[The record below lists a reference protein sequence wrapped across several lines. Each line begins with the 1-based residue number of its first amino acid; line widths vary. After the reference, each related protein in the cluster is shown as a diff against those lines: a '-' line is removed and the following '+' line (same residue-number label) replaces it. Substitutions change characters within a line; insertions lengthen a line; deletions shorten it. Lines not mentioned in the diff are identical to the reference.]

1 MPVDLFVL
9 LVLGL
14 VLVAAVA
21 GTVAYATAHAI
32 RRPAPAGEDDGQTTD
47 TGHRDR
53 QRQEPREPDR
63 GPAQQGRTTDADAG
77 VVRPTDSRL
86 VARVVAFLYLASVA
100 MVVALTGAWPET
112 EAVIFTLLATG
123 TLLVVL
129 FLDMLPKGALGRAR
143 RPVEGVGAVLFVGI
157 LVALTGGTQS
167 PFFVGFFLVVAGT
180 ALTIEGNAPLL
191 IALLASATLAFAAVV
206 AAGMDALTPESLGW
220 IGFNAVALILLAD
233 IAAAAGRAQRQARD
247 DAIRAS
253 RFDPLTGLF
262 NRSYFLSVIEHEI
275 RRSARMS
282 RRFSMLMLDLDDL
295 KPVNDTFGHQWGDR
309 LLRAVAD
316 TIRRTVRFTDAA
328 ARYGGDEFVILLPET
343 DAAGGYVVGE
353 KLRRDIAAVSV
364 RAADR
369 EVRSTVSVGL
379 VTYPEDGTT
388 IEQLVAAADV
398 AMYEAKRRGK
408 NRIVGYQTRTERV
421 ATAIDIEAGEAIPVL
436 PASDARTGGDPAPW
450 GAMPSVGEMDEDQP
464 APRPIDRTPGTSS
477 QGRGAGSSGSARGG
491 GPSRPTTGV
500 GPGSSGREPAGGQP
514 WLTRTD
520 DPSARQPRI
529 PPQGDRPTAEPQP
542 PPAPPQRPAADL
554 RSGGRSSSRSD
565 EIRSRAE
572 QPWITLPI
580 EPWEPPE
587 RPKG

>member
-1 MPVDLFVL
+1 VPVDLFVL

-295 KPVNDTFGHQWGDR
+295 KPVNDTFGHQAGDR

-316 TIRRTVRFTDAA
+316 VIANTVRFTDSG
-328 ARYGGDEFVILLPET
+328 ARYGGDEFVVLLPET
-343 DAAGGYVVGE
+343 EPTGAYIVAE
-353 KLRRDIAAVSV
+353 KLRRDIAALAM

-369 EVRSTVSVGL
+369 TIRSTVSIGL
-379 VTYPEDGTT
+379 VAYPDDGATF
-388 IEQLVAAADV
+388 EQLISAADV
-398 AMYEAKRRGK
+398 AMYESKRRGK
-408 NRIVGYQTRTERV
+408 NQIVGYKTRTERV
-421 ATAIDIEAGEAIPVL
+421 PTALEIEAPALVSLGPEAKAVEGASPPDVFTTVPRL
-436 PASDARTGGDPAPW
+436 PAD
-450 GAMPSVGEMDEDQP
+450 GEE
-464 APRPIDRTPGTSS
+464 
-477 QGRGAGSSGSARGG
+477 
-491 GPSRPTTGV
+491 
-500 GPGSSGREPAGGQP
+500 P
-514 WLTRTD
+514 WLTRTEPVSEPEAQEERTGPGGSAD
-520 DPSARQPRI
+520 GRDVGREPSR
-529 PPQGDRPTAEPQP
+529 EE
-542 PPAPPQRPAADL
+542 
-554 RSGGRSSSRSD
+554 
-565 EIRSRAE
+565 EIRSSRDRPWVAMPVE
-572 QPWITLPI
+572 QTGTPGAD
-580 EPWEPPE
+580 EPDAPDAPTDPPK
-587 RPKG
+587 RPPGRPDRPRS